1 MSEYPFKS
9 NTMTVDGVD
18 IHYVD
23 EGQGDPIV
31 FLHGIPTWSYLWRKM
46 IPTIAQKARCIAPD
60 LVGMGLSGK
69 PDIQYTVFDH
79 IHYITG
85 FLDKLNLENI
95 TLVLHGWG
103 STIGFH
109 YAMRHESQLKGI
121 VFNEAHIRPPHEW
134 DALSLPIQQFLS
146 LIRSQDHGRHE
157 VIENNYLIETLLPT
171 GVLHPLSEEDMEQY
185 RRPFPTAKSRQPLWQ
200 YVSDF
205 PKGDG
210 KPEDVVALIS
220 EYSDRLKESPVAK
233 LMFYGVPGLLTT
245 IEDVM
250 WAKENFPNLDLVDLG
265 ESFHLAPECSP
276 LLFANEIV
284 EWYERIPVTS

>member
-1 MSEYPFKS
+1 MSEYSFKS
-9 NTMTVDGVD
+9 NHLTVDGVD

-23 EGQGDPIV
+23 EGSGDPIV
-31 FLHGIPTWSYLWRKM
+31 FLHGIPTWSYLWRKV
-46 IPTIAQKARCIAPD
+46 IPTVAQKARCIAPD

-69 PDIQYTVFDH
+69 PDIEYTLFDH

-85 FLDKLNLENI
+85 FLDQLNLENI

-109 YAMRHESQLKGI
+109 YATQHESLIKGI
-121 VFNEAHIRPPHEW
+121 AFNEAQIRPPHKW

-146 LIRSQDHGRHE
+146 LMRSEDHGRRE

-171 GVLHPLSEEDMEQY
+171 GVLHPLSDEDMQQY
-185 RRPFPTAKSRQPLWQ
+185 RKPFPTAQSRQPLWQ
-200 YVSDF
+200 YVCDF
-205 PKGDG
+205 PKGDE

-220 EYSDRLKESPVAK
+220 EYSNRLKESSVAK

-250 WAKENFPNLDLVDLG
+250 WAKENFSNLDLVDLG
-265 ESFHLAPECSP
+265 ESLHLAPECSP
-276 LLFANEIV
+276 LLFANELL